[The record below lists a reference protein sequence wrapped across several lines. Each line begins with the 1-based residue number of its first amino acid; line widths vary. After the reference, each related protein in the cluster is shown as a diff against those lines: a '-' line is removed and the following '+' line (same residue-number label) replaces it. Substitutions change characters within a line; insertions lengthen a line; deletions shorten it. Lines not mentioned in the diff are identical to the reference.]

1 MALPLMWQY
10 DNDMAVQRWHGRV
23 LLMWLREGFFFF
35 FFQNWVIKQKDFFFP
50 NPGCK

>member
-35 FFQNWVIKQKDFFFP
+35 FFSELGYKTKRFFFS
-50 NPGCK
+50 KSRL